1 MSDLSGRGGGNMKEI
16 SMEWAEDHHACL
28 EAREWFEDELSGE
41 ASMPASKL
49 FSRLEEIDRL
59 DWASWLVVR
68 LMTHEQQIA
77 YAIYAAEQVI
87 GIYEAKYPDDTR
99 PRDAIQAAKAY
110 LKEPTKANKA
120 DAAFAADAAYA
131 AARAAHA
138 THAAAFAADA
148 AYAAAFAAYAA
159 ARAADAAA
167 FAADAAAFAAYA
179 AARAVDAAYA
189 MQLKILNYGL
199 RLIGVSAAKKAV
211 EEGIWKL

>member
-1 MSDLSGRGGGNMKEI
+1 
-16 SMEWAEDHHACL
+16 
-28 EAREWFEDELSGE
+28 
-41 ASMPASKL
+41 MPASKL
-49 FSRLEEIDRL
+49 FSRLEEIDHL
-59 DWASWLVVR
+59 DWANWLVVR

-77 YAIYAAEQVI
+77 YAIFAAEQVI

-120 DAAFAADAAYA
+120 DAAADAAYAAADAVRAAAYAAADAVRAADAAAYA
-131 AARAAHA
+131 AARAA
-138 THAAAFAADA
+138 AD
-148 AYAAAFAAYAA
+148 A

-167 FAADAAAFAAYA
+167 YA
-179 AARAVDAAYA
+179 ATSRK